1 MMKRRKILS
10 VILIIIGLVPFAVAL
25 ICGLPIFR
33 ASSLTYGDFLIL
45 YSYLFWPTYI
55 LGALLIAAG
64 LLVRFLHVKPNRPQ
78 NKNASDTKESTPC
91 STEK

>member
-1 MMKRRKILS
+1 MKKRRIVS
-10 VILIIIGLVPFAVAL
+10 WVLIILGIVPFAVAL

-33 ASSLTYGDFLIL
+33 ASNLTYGDFLIL

-55 LGALLIAAG
+55 LGVLLIAAG
-64 LLVRFLHVKPNRPQ
+64 LLLRFWHVKTNH
-78 NKNASDTKESTPC
+78 SDTKEKSSC